1 MKKYPLIIFLILVCS
16 TSAYSN
22 EIIYKNCI
30 SGKDGIQLENKKN
43 KDGIKMYDKFLIKIN
58 IAKAAVIIE
67 SYVTKEHL
75 VSVKKK
81 NPDFEIPK
89 IPIIRTAKIIFVDED
104 KIKYLYLT
112 SEYTINLKDKE
123 IRVDVMEPNYWLKCE

>member
-1 MKKYPLIIFLILVCS
+1 MKKLLEIVVLGLLLCGN
-16 TSAYSN
+16 AYAE

-30 SGKDGIQLENKKN
+30 FGKDGIQMENKKN
-43 KDGIKMYDKFLIKIN
+43 KDGVKMYDKFLIKIN
-58 IAKAAVIIE
+58 IAKASVIIE

-89 IPIIRTAKIIFVDED
+89 IPMIRTAKIIFVDED

>member
-1 MKKYPLIIFLILVCS
+1 MKKILLIILLSLACS
-16 TSAYSN
+16 TNSYSN
-22 EIIYKNCI
+22 EIIYQNCI
-30 SGKDGIQLENKKN
+30 HGKDGIQMENKKN

>member
-1 MKKYPLIIFLILVCS
+1 M
-16 TSAYSN
+16 
-22 EIIYKNCI
+22 
-30 SGKDGIQLENKKN
+30 ENKKN

>member
-1 MKKYPLIIFLILVCS
+1 MKKILLILFLILACS
-16 TSAYSN
+16 TNSYSN
-22 EIIYKNCI
+22 EIIYQNCI
-30 SGKDGIQLENKKN
+30 HGKDGIQMENKKN

-81 NPDFEIPK
+81 NP
-89 IPIIRTAKIIFVDED
+89 
-104 KIKYLYLT
+104 
-112 SEYTINLKDKE
+112 NL
-123 IRVDVMEPNYWLKCE
+123 L

>member
-16 TSAYSN
+16 TSVYSN

>member
-1 MKKYPLIIFLILVCS
+1 MYALPAPTQTKLSIKIVS
-16 TSAYSN
+16 H
-22 EIIYKNCI
+22 
-30 SGKDGIQLENKKN
+30 GKDGIQLENKKN